1 MADLSGGLLE
11 DYIPVVKY
19 SGIRTNKNME
29 FGTSATVTLPAD
41 TTIGG
46 SAVVALGDITS
57 SSTSAT
63 AFTVTNSGVF
73 TGTGGVVAI
82 TANSATSPTSIFVIT
97 ANGITSGGVGLIT
110 STGTLVTTASLLT
123 LTANSATTAAGILR
137 INANGLTSGLA
148 GAITSTG
155 TIVTTGGLLNLTAN
169 TATTSTG
176 ILRVSATGLTE
187 GFAVSITSGGA
198 NLTTGG
204 AVNISNGASTAG
216 VAVVVASTGV
226 MTTTAGLL
234 TLTGNSA
241 TTASGLL
248 RVNGLGLTSGLVAQF
263 NGTSATM
270 TTGRYLSC
278 NDATGEVFGVG
289 ANGHLHTVLG
299 GATAPVMTTN
309 STGISATAIIAG
321 STDVNGGFTT
331 TGTPESGTALTC
343 TFHKTYTNAPKF
355 VVITPVNAAA
365 GNPNTVPY
373 VSSITATTF
382 VLTWPAGGTYA
393 ATPSYRYFVIA

>member
-1 MADLSGGLLE
+1 MPTA
-11 DYIPVVKY
+11 PQ
-19 SGIRTNKNME
+19 R
-29 FGTSATVTLPAD
+29 D
-41 TTIGG
+41 TTIESSLPVVSANGLNTNKDINFNSG
-46 SAVVALGDITS
+46 SNSCDLPAATTLNGVAISAQGNVTGSTTTGATFSVTNTGVYTGVGAFQVIGD
-57 SSTSAT
+57 SAT
-63 AFTVTNSGVF
+63 T
-73 TGTGGVVAI
+73 GVVSLM
-82 TANSATSPTSIFVIT
+82 TG
-97 ANGITSGGVGLIT
+97 NGLTTGSVLSLT
-110 STGTLVTTASLLT
+110 STGTLVTTGEVLNIA
-123 LTANSATTAAGILR
+123 ANSATTSSGLLR
-137 INANGLTSGLA
+137 VSGTGLTSG
-148 GAITSTG
+148 
-155 TIVTTGGLLNLTAN
+155 
-169 TATTSTG
+169 
-176 ILRVSATGLTE
+176 
-187 GFAVSITSGGA
+187 FAAEITSGGA

-204 AVNISNGASTAG
+204 ALNISNGASTAG
-216 VAVVVASTGV
+216 TAVVVTSTGV

-248 RVNGLGLTSGLVAQF
+248 RVNGTGLTSGLGVQI
-263 NGTSATM
+263 NGTSATL

-299 GATAPVMTTN
+299 GGTAPVMTTN
-309 STGISATAIIAG
+309 ATGISATAIIAG

-355 VVITPVNAAA
+355 VVISPVNAAA